1 MRKSRRVLVVLVA
14 ALGLASAGSVS
25 AQAAVAVSIQ
35 PEARLL
41 ANGAVRVVV
50 VASCDP
56 GDQVLEA
63 QLSVSQDNRALSGQ
77 GGIPVRCDGNSRKYP
92 VTVGPFEGAF
102 HAGDAFA
109 SAFVLT
115 CANPTCGRAEQRHG
129 TRTITV
135 R

>member
-1 MRKSRRVLVVLVA
+1 MRKPTRVLVVLVA
-14 ALGLASAGSVS
+14 ALGLAWADSVP

-35 PEARLL
+35 SEATLL
-41 ANGAVRVVV
+41 ANGAVGAVV
-50 VASCDP
+50 VASCGR

-63 QLSVSQDNRALSGQ
+63 QLSVGQDHRALSGQ
-77 GGIPVRCDGNSRKYP
+77 AGIPVRCDGKSRKYR
-92 VTVGPFEGAF
+92 VMVGPFEGAF
-102 HAGDAFA
+102 HAGGAFA

-115 CANPTCGRAEQRHG
+115 CAFPTCGMTDQGHD

>member
-1 MRKSRRVLVVLVA
+1 MCMATVPCA
-14 ALGLASAGSVS
+14 
-25 AQAAVAVSIQ
+25 
-35 PEARLL
+35 
-41 ANGAVRVVV
+41 VV

-56 GDQVLEA
+56 PDQVLEA
-63 QLSVSQDNRALSGQ
+63 QLSVSQDNQVLSGQ
-77 GGIPVRCDGNSRKYP
+77 AGIPVRCDGKSCKYR
-92 VTVGPFEGAF
+92 VTVGPFEGAL

-115 CANPTCGRAEQRHG
+115 CANPTCRTAEQRQG

>member
-1 MRKSRRVLVVLVA
+1 MRRPTRVLVVLVA
-14 ALGLASAGSVS
+14 ALGLAWAGSVT

-35 PEARLL
+35 SEANLL
-41 ANGAVRVVV
+41 ANGAVRAVV

-63 QLSVSQDNRALSGQ
+63 QLSVSQDDQALSGQ
-77 GGIPVRCDGNSRKYP
+77 AGIAVRCDGESRKYR
-92 VTVGPFEGAF
+92 VLVGPIEGAF

-115 CANPTCGRAEQRHG
+115 CADPTCGRAEQGHD

>member
-1 MRKSRRVLVVLVA
+1 MRKTTPVLVVLVA
-14 ALGLASAGSVS
+14 ALGLVWAASVP
-25 AQAAVAVSIQ
+25 AQAAVAVSIES
-35 PEARLL
+35 EAKLL
-41 ANGAVRVVV
+41 ANGAVGAVV

-63 QLSVSQDNRALSGQ
+63 QVSVSQNNRVLSGQ
-77 GGIPVRCDGNSRKYP
+77 AGIPVRCDGKSRKYR
-92 VTVGPFEGAF
+92 VMVGPFLGAF
-102 HAGDAFA
+102 HAGGAFA

-115 CANPTCGRAEQRHG
+115 CADPTCRTTDQSHD

>member
-1 MRKSRRVLVVLVA
+1 MRKPTRFLMVLA
-14 ALGLASAGSVS
+14 MALGLACAGPVP

-35 PEARLL
+35 SGAKLL
-41 ANGAVRVVV
+41 SNGAVSAVV

-63 QLSVSQDNRALSGQ
+63 ALSISQDNRALSGQ
-77 GGIPVRCDGNSRKYP
+77 AGIRVRCEGRSREYRVMVAP
-92 VTVGPFEGAF
+92 REGAF

-115 CANPTCGRAEQRHG
+115 CADTKCGTAEQGQG
-129 TRTITV
+129 TRTIMV

>member
-1 MRKSRRVLVVLVA
+1 
-14 ALGLASAGSVS
+14 
-25 AQAAVAVSIQ
+25 
-35 PEARLL
+35 
-41 ANGAVRVVV
+41 VRAVV
-50 VASCDP
+50 VASCDS

-63 QLSVSQDNRALSGQ
+63 QLLVSQDNQVRSGQ
-77 GGIPVRCDGNSRKYP
+77 GGIPVRCSGKSRKYR

-115 CANPTCGRAEQRHG
+115 CANPTCGTAEQGHV